1 MRAVKITK
9 RKKARNSN
17 RKVAIHAAASCI
29 FLLPLQEEEGILRL
43 ELCSMQVQALASSQL
58 VFRKKGNYNIA
69 VVGHI
74 IIANTIG
81 EGHNGNGQQNVL

>member
-1 MRAVKITK
+1 VRAVKITK

-17 RKVAIHAAASCI
+17 RKVAIHAAVFITFAGRGRYSSPGTVLYAGAGVSKQPTS
-29 FLLPLQEEEGILRL
+29 FQE
-43 ELCSMQVQALASSQL
+43 
-58 VFRKKGNYNIA
+58 KKGNYNIA